1 MDPLVQVINFQRDD
15 MDEEED
21 GDDSSE
27 VVSEEE
33 DDEDED
39 EMEHDG
45 DSDDAASRK
54 TTKAPSAYTCGM
66 CGKVRTSITLLQ
78 CSLNHGC
85 HCRPAAFLPIAIM
98 LLVAA
103 LRNRPNRDFVLLQFS
118 NSGTHHKYL
127 FSSPLL
133 SQGFKKKSLMTAHER
148 IHNDDRPYACMDCPK
163 AFRDLGA
170 LNSHKIRLHSRE
182 NLKFSCELCRCVCVL
197 HHDPHPHPCPAR
209 LSCCCFLTIPLP
221 STSIP
226 FHLSADV
233 RRRLRRLLNTLVV
246 VFVLSGPC

>member
-15 MDEEED
+15 MDEDED

-33 DDEDED
+33 DDEDQD
-39 EMEHDG
+39 EMEHDD
-45 DSDDAASRK
+45 DSDDATSRK

-78 CSLNHGC
+78 CSLNPG
-85 HCRPAAFLPIAIM
+85 CRPAAVLPIAIM

-118 NSGTHHKYL
+118 NSGHSPQIPLL
-127 FSSPLL
+127 FSSPLAGL
-133 SQGFKKKSLMTAHER
+133 QEEEPH
-148 IHNDDRPYACMDCPK
+148 DCPR
-163 AFRDLGA
+163 A
-170 LNSHKIRLHSRE
+170 HSQRRQAVRVHGLPQGVQGPRRAQLAQNQTSLARE
-182 NLKFSCELCRCVCVL
+182 LEILVRTLQVCVCSTTIPI
-197 HHDPHPHPCPAR
+197 HTRAPPA
-209 LSCCCFLTIPLP
+209 SPGAAFLTLPLP
-221 STSIP
+221 STSLP
-226 FHLSADV
+226 FHLSLRV